1 MGDDTTP
8 VTVLSGVLGAGKTTV
23 LNHVLSE
30 TTDRDLAVLVNDMGE
45 VNVDAELVAES
56 SDISHEDEEL
66 IELSNGSDSNPSR
79 SAPNSVEGD
88 ESAHDGPGSHSAPR
102 VPTIEIG
109 SSLTQGVIEEY
120 ETRPNEYTIYTAP
133 DREAALTTW
142 VSASEGS
149 YCSLADAR

>member
-1 MGDDTTP
+1 MVANTTP
-8 VTVLSGVLGAGKTTV
+8 VTVFSGVLGAGKTTV
-23 LNHVLSE
+23 LNHVFSE

-79 SAPNSVEGD
+79 SAPNSVEDD
-88 ESAHDGPGSHSAPR
+88 ESAHGGTESYSDPSIP
-102 VPTIEIG
+102 PTEVG
-109 SSLTQGVIEEY
+109 SSLTRGVIEEY
-120 ETRPNEYTIYTAP
+120 ENHPNEYTIYSAP